1 MKKFS
6 ANPIITEQMI
16 QTSFNC
22 QIELRDR
29 LEDICNKFYNVYTP
43 DEIMNQLLDE
53 SLKRYGF

>member
-22 QIELRDR
+22 SIELRDR
-29 LEDICNKFYNVYTP
+29 LE
-43 DEIMNQLLDE
+43 LDE
-53 SLKRYGF
+53 SLKRHGF